1 MDFMGI
7 GPLELLLILLI
18 ALIVFGPGRLPEVAR
33 GVGKGVRGLRK
44 AWFEF
49 TREVNKEIKDM
60 ENSAAKEGDEKGE
73 DNKGI
78 G

>member
-7 GPLELLLILLI
+7 GPLELLLIILVI
-18 ALIVFGPGRLPEVAR
+18 FIVFGPGRLPEVAR
-33 GVGKGVRGLRK
+33 GLGRGLRGLRK

-49 TREVNKEIKDM
+49 TRELDKEVKDIQ
-60 ENSAAKEGDEKGE
+60 STVAKDEDSEGKGS
-73 DNKGI
+73 KGT

>member
-7 GPLELLLILLI
+7 GPLELLFILVI

-49 TREVNKEIKDM
+49 TREVNKDIKDM
-60 ENSAAKEGDEKGE
+60 ENSSAKQGDEEGKE
-73 DNKGI
+73 SKGI